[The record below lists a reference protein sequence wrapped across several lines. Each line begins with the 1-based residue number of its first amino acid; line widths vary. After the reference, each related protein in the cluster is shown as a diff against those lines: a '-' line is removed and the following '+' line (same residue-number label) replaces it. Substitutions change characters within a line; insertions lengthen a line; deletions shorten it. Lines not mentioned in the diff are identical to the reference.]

1 MEDELEMKDEP
12 DIIQVENVFYSEPE
26 NSEKRLFL
34 AVILQALLDVS
45 KSVRNKRD
53 AVDQDSARA
62 WFFTSVGTTCDN
74 FESVCDMAGVNVNKT
89 RTFAYQV
96 MNAKNKGYLRKRI
109 RNVLRGENGING

>member
-1 MEDELEMKDEP
+1 MKDEP

-53 AVDQDSARA
+53 AVDQDAARA
-62 WFFTSVGTTCDN
+62 WFFASVGTTCDN

>member
-45 KSVRNKRD
+45 KSVRN
-53 AVDQDSARA
+53 
-62 WFFTSVGTTCDN
+62 
-74 FESVCDMAGVNVNKT
+74 
-89 RTFAYQV
+89 
-96 MNAKNKGYLRKRI
+96 
-109 RNVLRGENGING
+109 